1 MPDSKLDAWIEAFP
15 APADAPFQPRPHGA
29 GVADGLYTVASLY
42 DRLDPNEPGS
52 WDLTYDHAAYV
63 WFVDPATGK
72 PRPLH
77 LGEAIAARIHDAH
90 ISAAIDRH
98 LLQGGAK
105 VIGFMGGH
113 GNARSDPAYRQFAIM
128 ARTLRRKGLQ
138 IVTGGGP
145 GLMEAANLGAFLAP
159 FGDDELDRTID
170 ILTSA
175 ELSDDWAGWLRTA
188 CQARAR
194 LLGGDWRAEPP
205 AGSRNLGIPTW
216 HYGNEP
222 PNLFATAI
230 GKYFYNSVR
239 EDGLV
244 GVASGGLVFGAGAA
258 GTVQEVFQDVTR
270 NYYRAPGESPTP
282 MVFVGRD
289 FWDPAAHDAATAKPD
304 PGRAPVYPLVRKL
317 GADAGFS
324 DALMICD
331 DTEEMVRFLTAA
343 DLAAEGA
350 PTHAETRLA
359 GRTAADV
366 V

>member
-1 MPDSKLDAWIEAFP
+1 MSDRKLDAWIEAFP
-15 APADAPFQPRPHGA
+15 APADMPFQPRPHGE
-29 GVADGLYTVASLY
+29 GVAGGLYTVASLY
-42 DRLDPNEPGS
+42 DRLDPGDPTS
-52 WDLTYDHAAYV
+52 WSRTYDYAAYE
-63 WFVDPATGK
+63 WFVDATTGK
-72 PRPLH
+72 PRRLH
-77 LGEAIAARIHDAH
+77 LAEAIAARIHDAH

-98 LLQGGAK
+98 LRADQTK
-105 VIGFMGGH
+105 VVGFMGGH
-113 GNARSDPAYRQFAIM
+113 GNSRSDPAYRQFAAM

-159 FGDDELDRTID
+159 FADGELDRSLET
-170 ILTSA
+170 LTTA
-175 ELSDDWAGWLRTA
+175 DLDTDVPGWLRTA
-188 CQARAR
+188 CETRAR
-194 LLGGDWRAEPP
+194 LLGGDWRTAAP